1 MEQNEFQVECGQT
14 SVILLVTIFRYL
26 ELIQQYFKDNSLIQS
41 IVFRLMNLPV
51 ILVNLKV
58 IVETN
63 STFVIL

>member
-14 SVILLVTIFRYL
+14 SVILLVTLFRYL